1 MQSHQAAF
9 SKQSGMFGRN
19 GPLSCRQSFFGSQLN
34 SAVSRAHIRAG
45 PSRRSG
51 GLTVRAEKVGSGTWT
66 DLWPDLPVWTSL
78 YFPEPSFAWAS
89 IPATFGP
96 ADPCILP
103 GQAVILTVC
112 LFPPSPQL
120 SS

>member
-34 SAVSRAHIRAG
+34 SAVSRAHVRAG

-51 GLTVRAEKVGSGTWT
+51 GLTVRAEKVSSGTRT
-66 DLWPDLPVWTSL
+66 DLSTKLPVWTSSRL
-78 YFPEPSFAWAS
+78 QVHSLAR
-89 IPATFGP
+89 
-96 ADPCILP
+96 ADSPLLW
-103 GQAVILTVC
+103 VRLTLVYS
-112 LFPPSPQL
+112 LV
-120 SS
+120 